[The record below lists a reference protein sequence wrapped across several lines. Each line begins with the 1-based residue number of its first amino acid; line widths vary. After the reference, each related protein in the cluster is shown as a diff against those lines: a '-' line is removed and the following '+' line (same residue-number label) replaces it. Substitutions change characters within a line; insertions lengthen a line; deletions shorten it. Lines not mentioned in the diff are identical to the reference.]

1 MKFNRFKKK
10 IKKTMQKIGLIKKFS
25 FLSFIKK
32 RLTSSRVGPVRKF
45 VLVGFVLILVVISAY
60 FLFFSSNEVLAEWWD
75 TNWHYRKAITI
86 TNGGSAQ
93 TDFQVLI
100 DDIDTSDTSKFLGS
114 CQDIRFTS
122 VNGESID
129 YWIESGC
136 GTASTDIW
144 IKVSSVPA
152 GTSTIY
158 MYYGNPNVSAVQ
170 SGTNTF
176 EFFDDFDGSAVDTS
190 KWSVYVGSPTVASSL
205 VSFDSSTDSGIKSL
219 NTSWLG
225 NGSYSLE
232 TRQRVVSG
240 SNTFNFGVSDGFDGG
255 EPNSDDEDLQL
266 CLTCGNIEWRFRDY
280 NEVNYC
286 SLTKDTENVWRITK
300 IAYINGTSALAKN
313 LADTRSSETKTC
325 FTSTNLPTMT
335 GFNTIHFRSASK
347 TADVD
352 WIFVRKYVSTEP
364 TVAMQSEEKGL
375 GPVGCWSFDEGYGTT
390 AKDRT
395 SNNNDGT
402 IVGATWQTED
412 MCVSGK
418 CLWFDGSDDKVSVG
432 TSGFDS
438 NQGSVSL
445 WFKPNSGLI
454 NNTMIFGH
462 QAVNNRLYIGSSSW
476 PRIKLGIA
484 DSGGID
490 SSQDI
495 SYNEWQHIVLTYD
508 SGSYSFYY
516 NGEEVKSS
524 SYSGSIT
531 FLSTAEIG
539 DAGGSGWYNNFN
551 GFIDEVNI
559 YPYARTASQIM
570 ADYNARAGSI
580 GTSARLSNQ
589 QSAINNL
596 SSGLVGYW
604 KMDEASGTSVADAS
618 GNGNTGTATDADP
631 TDVTCLDGD
640 TPPPVAS
647 GKYANS
653 RDFDGCDDYVDLGNP
668 TGLQVKSNFTLSA
681 WIKPSSYSNN
691 PSALGRYWAYDNLG
705 IRTDNQ
711 ALLFQLEIGGSAY
724 VYTNYSATLGTWYLM
739 TATYDGA
746 NVKFYVNGEE
756 KYNQSASG
764 TSDYYLDG
772 WDIGRG
778 GKNQNYFDGS
788 IDEVRVY
795 NRALSEREVQQLY
808 EWAPGPVG
816 HWKMDEKVLGNS
828 QTLYDISGNENNGTT
843 YYGANTTGMDCT
855 KLGKYG
861 GGCEFDGVDDYV
873 NCGTG
878 ASMNITKAITI
889 EAWVKLPA
897 ITTGVFTI
905 ISKGNGTTTNYWIDI
920 RDSGTIY
927 FGGYT
932 PEGEG
937 CYENVSGKITEAN
950 KWYHIVGTYDKIRS
964 KIYVDGQVVRD
975 VAKTCALTTNANHL
989 SIGARLTSNVW
1000 NGLID
1005 DVRIYNYART
1015 QKQILEDMSARG
1027 GSALGGNAA
1036 VAYYKFDEG
1045 YGTSAKDSSIHGNN
1059 GTITGADW
1067 TNEGKFG
1074 KALSFNGTSDYVD
1087 CGDDD
1092 ELNMEDKD
1100 FTLGAWINPISY
1112 DSNWRLFWGGNVGA
1126 AGLGLKTS
1134 SGYLRFTKLSI
1145 SDAPSSNTQVS
1156 LDTWSHVAAV
1166 FDSHS
1171 SSNNLKYYLNG
1182 VNVATVTYD
1191 VDFDTNAATK
1201 HIGRGTTTNF
1211 FDGLIDEVKIFNYAL
1226 TDEEIKQEY
1235 NQGKV
1240 SVMGVVGGDGSGSTS
1255 LAGTAEYCVPGSSD
1269 SCDPPVAEWNF
1280 DEKTG
1285 DYAYDTS
1292 GNGNTGTLTN
1302 MEVVD
1307 WKSAGE
1313 CHSGACLDFDGSNEY
1328 VDIPAAIDNGT
1339 EISFSAWVYVDLPS
1353 NSDKPGEQH
1362 IIQLG
1367 DSTGNPR
1374 TMVSVRDVDLDD
1386 TDVAFSIYSHDG
1398 TSGGNTVSD
1407 EIYPIN
1413 NWYYV
1418 MATKNGTN
1426 EKIYVNGSLVKT
1438 TSYGADDSVG
1448 NKSGA
1453 IGRAGDNTSYLSG
1466 KIDQVRIYDYAR
1478 TPAQIAWDYNKGK
1491 PVAHWRFDEGQGT
1504 TLYDESDNNND
1515 GALELG
1521 SLGQTSAGSVKV
1533 SGATAWYNGREGKQN
1548 YSLNFD
1554 GSDDYVSVGNP
1565 SSLQIIGN
1573 MSISLWFK
1581 TDGSF
1586 STQKGLVVKD
1596 SYPVAQRSYFFLVQP
1611 TSIAFAIHRSNVQY
1625 MAQTNNEY
1633 DDSQWHHIAAVNNG
1647 TDLII
1652 YVDGVDDTTG
1662 GTGKGGAIDN
1672 SNASIT
1678 IGKWRSTEIFDG
1690 QIDEVKIFNYALSPL
1705 QIKTEYNLGAARL
1718 GTGD

>member
-375 GPVGCWSFDEGYGTT
+375 GPVGCWSFDEGYGST

-604 KMDEASGTSVADAS
+604 KMDEASWTNDCVATSVIDSS
-618 GNGNTGTATDADP
+618 GNGNNGKACPATTGPTGGAT
-631 TDVTCLDGD
+631 
-640 TPPPVAS
+640 
-647 GKYANS
+647 GKFGNAG
-653 RDFDGCDDYVDLGNP
+653 DFDGIDDVVIKSDPVNGSLDFGLNDPFSISFWMKTSASNPSYATPLAKAGWAGGAQYGFFLSGNKLYYVGGKAASSGSIISDSTVNTGEWTHVVGVSGANGAEVALYVDG
-668 TGLQVKSNFTLSA
+668 
-681 WIKPSSYSNN
+681 IK
-691 PSALGRYWAYDNLG
+691 
-705 IRTDNQ
+705 Q
-711 ALLFQLEIGGSAY
+711 AD
-724 VYTNYSATLGTWYLM
+724 
-739 TATYDGA
+739 TATRTIDVSNAFNFKIGSCDWA
-746 NVKFYVNGEE
+746 NADAYFE
-756 KYNQSASG
+756 
-764 TSDYYLDG
+764 
-772 WDIGRG
+772 
-778 GKNQNYFDGS
+778 GK
-788 IDEVRVY
+788 IDEVRIY
-795 NRALSEREVQQLY
+795 NRALSAREIQQLY
-808 EWAPGPVG
+808 EYAPGPVG

-873 NCGTG
+873 DF
-878 ASMNITKAITI
+878 SQLI
-889 EAWVKLPA
+889 
-897 ITTGVFTI
+897 F
-905 ISKGNGTTTNYWIDI
+905 SKGDITLTTWVN
-920 RDSGTIY
+920 
-927 FGGYT
+927 T
-932 PEGEG
+932 P
-937 CYENVSGKITEAN
+937 
-950 KWYHIVGTYDKIRS
+950 
-964 KIYVDGQVVRD
+964 
-975 VAKTCALTTNANHL
+975 LTTNGFPIGYEGIYILTNGTL
-989 SIGARLTSNVW
+989 SP
-1000 NGLID
+1000 
-1005 DVRIYNYART
+1005 YH
-1015 QKQILEDMSARG
+1015 
-1027 GSALGGNAA
+1027 GGNNFGGVSNA
-1036 VAYYKFDEG
+1036 VTANQWTHVAVIWKNLPTNPDMDVYINGVFKI
-1045 YGTSAKDSSIHGNN
+1045 TTHSTNDSSVRLDTFGN
-1059 GTITGADW
+1059 
-1067 TNEGKFG
+1067 
-1074 KALSFNGTSDYVD
+1074 
-1087 CGDDD
+1087 
-1092 ELNMEDKD
+1092 
-1100 FTLGAWINPISY
+1100 Y
-1112 DSNWRLFWGGNVGA
+1112 D
-1126 AGLGLKTS
+1126 GLGVLP
-1134 SGYLRFTKLSI
+1134 Y
-1145 SDAPSSNTQVS
+1145 
-1156 LDTWSHVAAV
+1156 
-1166 FDSHS
+1166 
-1171 SSNNLKYYLNG
+1171 
-1182 VNVATVTYD
+1182 
-1191 VDFDTNAATK
+1191 
-1201 HIGRGTTTNF
+1201 IG
-1211 FDGLIDEVKIFNYAL
+1211 
-1226 TDEEIKQEY
+1226 
-1235 NQGKV
+1235 
-1240 SVMGVVGGDGSGSTS
+1240 
-1255 LAGTAEYCVPGSSD
+1255 
-1269 SCDPPVAEWNF
+1269 
-1280 DEKTG
+1280 
-1285 DYAYDTS
+1285 
-1292 GNGNTGTLTN
+1292 
-1302 MEVVD
+1302 
-1307 WKSAGE
+1307 
-1313 CHSGACLDFDGSNEY
+1313 
-1328 VDIPAAIDNGT
+1328 
-1339 EISFSAWVYVDLPS
+1339 
-1353 NSDKPGEQH
+1353 
-1362 IIQLG
+1362 
-1367 DSTGNPR
+1367 
-1374 TMVSVRDVDLDD
+1374 
-1386 TDVAFSIYSHDG
+1386 
-1398 TSGGNTVSD
+1398 
-1407 EIYPIN
+1407 
-1413 NWYYV
+1413 
-1418 MATKNGTN
+1418 
-1426 EKIYVNGSLVKT
+1426 
-1438 TSYGADDSVG
+1438 
-1448 NKSGA
+1448 
-1453 IGRAGDNTSYLSG
+1453 
-1466 KIDQVRIYDYAR
+1466 
-1478 TPAQIAWDYNKGK
+1478 
-1491 PVAHWRFDEGQGT
+1491 
-1504 TLYDESDNNND
+1504 
-1515 GALELG
+1515 
-1521 SLGQTSAGSVKV
+1521 
-1533 SGATAWYNGREGKQN
+1533 
-1548 YSLNFD
+1548 
-1554 GSDDYVSVGNP
+1554 
-1565 SSLQIIGN
+1565 
-1573 MSISLWFK
+1573 
-1581 TDGSF
+1581 
-1586 STQKGLVVKD
+1586 
-1596 SYPVAQRSYFFLVQP
+1596 
-1611 TSIAFAIHRSNVQY
+1611 
-1625 MAQTNNEY
+1625 
-1633 DDSQWHHIAAVNNG
+1633 
-1647 TDLII
+1647 
-1652 YVDGVDDTTG
+1652 
-1662 GTGKGGAIDN
+1662 
-1672 SNASIT
+1672 
-1678 IGKWRSTEIFDG
+1678 
-1690 QIDEVKIFNYALSPL
+1690 
-1705 QIKTEYNLGAARL
+1705 
-1718 GTGD
+1718 